1 MRVCASPFILYNAS
15 VNLPQGCRSDRR
27 RVSIARQRKA
37 AGKDWVNRMYTRWR
51 LYILAIFVLVIG
63 ALLFGCRIWRKR
75 GHSFS
80 ALREV
85 FLILGVVL
93 IVETMIIST
102 LSNYNL
108 GVILPAF
115 FGVPL
120 VFLAFLLPK
129 MQKGFLLFLKWLIAA
144 CYAVAIGIFLV
155 CGFLMIRAA
164 SEGERMEADAVIVL
178 GAAVHGDKVTWV
190 LENRL
195 NTAIEYLETHPKA
208 ICIVS
213 GGQGAGESV
222 TEASAMKKYMVERN
236 IDPSRVYT
244 EEQAKNTNE
253 NFEYSKVMI
262 DELLGNNARI
272 AFVTTNFHVYR
283 AGQVARAQG
292 VNAVGIPA
300 EDVWYLRLNNFL
312 RECVGICVYA
322 LRGDI

>member
-1 MRVCASPFILYNAS
+1 
-15 VNLPQGCRSDRR
+15 
-27 RVSIARQRKA
+27 
-37 AGKDWVNRMYTRWR
+37 MYTRWR
-51 LYILAIFVLVIG
+51 LYILAVFLIIIGVLMLI
-63 ALLFGCRIWRKR
+63 CRIWRKR
-75 GHSFS
+75 GHQFS

-93 IVETMIIST
+93 IVETLIIST

-120 VFLAFLLPK
+120 VFLAFVLPK
-129 MQKGFLLFLKWLIAA
+129 MGHGLLRFLKYLIAG
-144 CYAVAIGIFLV
+144 CYAVAMGIFLV
-155 CGFLMIRAA
+155 CGFLMIRAS
-164 SEGERMEADAVIVL
+164 SEGEKVEADAVIVL

-195 NTAIEYLETHPKA
+195 NKAMEYLEAHPTA

-213 GGQGAGESV
+213 GGQGEGESV
-222 TEASAMKKYMVERN
+222 TEGSAMKKYMVERGT
-236 IDPSRVYT
+236 DESRVFT
-244 EEQAKNTNE
+244 EEKARNTLE
-253 NFEYSKVMI
+253 NFEYSKVII

-283 AGQVARAQG
+283 AGQVAREQG

>member
-1 MRVCASPFILYNAS
+1 
-15 VNLPQGCRSDRR
+15 
-27 RVSIARQRKA
+27 
-37 AGKDWVNRMYTRWR
+37 MYTRWR
-51 LYILAIFVLVIG
+51 LYILAVFVVIIG
-63 ALLFGCRIWRKR
+63 VLLFGCRIWRKR
-75 GHSFS
+75 GHQFS

-93 IVETMIIST
+93 IVETLIIST

-120 VFLAFLLPK
+120 VFLAFVLPH
-129 MQKGFLLFLKWLIAA
+129 MGHGFLAFLKWLIVG
-144 CYAVAIGIFLV
+144 CYAVAFAIFAV
-155 CGFLMIRAA
+155 CGFLMVRA
-164 SEGERMEADAVIVL
+164 SIEGAHTNADAIIVL

-195 NTAIEYLETHPKA
+195 NTAIEYLNERPAA

-213 GGQGAGESV
+213 GGQGAGETV
-222 TEASAMKKYMVERN
+222 TEASAMKKYMVEYG
-236 IDPSRVYT
+236 IDESRIYL
-244 EEQAKNTNE
+244 EEKATNTNE
-253 NFEYSKVMI
+253 NFEYAKVII
-262 DELLGNNARI
+262 DDVLGPDAKI

-283 AGQVARAQG
+283 AGRVAAAQG
-292 VNAVGIPA
+292 VDAVGIPA
-300 EDVWYLRLNNFL
+300 DDVWYLRLNNFL

>member
-1 MRVCASPFILYNAS
+1 
-15 VNLPQGCRSDRR
+15 
-27 RVSIARQRKA
+27 
-37 AGKDWVNRMYTRWR
+37 MYTRWR
-51 LYILAIFVLVIG
+51 LYILAVFLIVIAALIF
-63 ALLFGCRIWRKR
+63 ACRVWRKR

-93 IVETMIIST
+93 IVETLIVST

-120 VFLAFLLPK
+120 VFLAFVLPK
-129 MQKGFLLFLKWLIAA
+129 MDKGFLRFLKWLIAG

-155 CGFLMIRAA
+155 CGFLMIRA
-164 SEGERMEADAVIVL
+164 SSQGERVEADAVIVL

-195 NTAIEYLETHPKA
+195 NTAMEYMQQHPNA
-208 ICIVS
+208 ICVVS
-213 GGQGAGESV
+213 GGQGAGETV
-222 TEASAMKKYMVERN
+222 TEGSAMKKYMVERGM
-236 IDPSRVYT
+236 DESRIYT
-244 EEQAKNTNE
+244 EEKAKNTKE
-253 NFEYSKVMI
+253 NFENSKVII
-262 DELLGNNARI
+262 DQVVGNNARI

-283 AGQVARAQG
+283 AGEVARAQG

>member
-1 MRVCASPFILYNAS
+1 MLAS
-15 VNLPQGCRSDRR
+15 VTGN
-27 RVSIARQRKA
+27 RK
-37 AGKDWVNRMYTRWR
+37 GTKQSMYTRWR
-51 LYILAIFVLVIG
+51 LYILAVFIVIIG
-63 ALLFGCRIWRKR
+63 VLLFGCRIWRKR
-75 GHSFS
+75 GHQFS
-80 ALREV
+80 VLREV

-93 IVETMIIST
+93 IVETLIIST

-120 VFLAFLLPK
+120 VFLAFMLPK
-129 MQKGFLLFLKWLIAA
+129 MQKGFLLFLKWLIAL

-155 CGFLMIRAA
+155 CGFLMIRSA
-164 SEGERMEADAVIVL
+164 SEGDHVEADAIIVL

-195 NTAIEYLETHPKA
+195 NTAMEYLETHPNA
-208 ICIVS
+208 ICVVS

-236 IDPSRVYT
+236 VDPGRVFT
-244 EEQAKNTNE
+244 EEKAKNTKE
-253 NFEYSKVMI
+253 NFEYSKVII
-262 DELLGNNARI
+262 DEKLGNNARI
-272 AFVTTNFHVYR
+272 AFVTTNFHVFR

>member
-1 MRVCASPFILYNAS
+1 
-15 VNLPQGCRSDRR
+15 
-27 RVSIARQRKA
+27 
-37 AGKDWVNRMYTRWR
+37 MYTRWR
-51 LYILAIFVLVIG
+51 LYILAVFLIVIG

-75 GHSFS
+75 GHQFS
-80 ALREV
+80 WLREV
-85 FLILGVVL
+85 FLIVGVVL
-93 IVETMIIST
+93 IVETLIVST

-120 VFLAFLLPK
+120 VFLALLLPK
-129 MQKGFLLFLKWLIAA
+129 MDKGFLLFLKWLIAV
-144 CYAVAIGIFLV
+144 CYAVAFGIFLV
-155 CGFLMIRAA
+155 CGFLMIRAS
-164 SEGERMEADAVIVL
+164 SEGEKVEADAVIVL

-195 NTAIEYLETHPKA
+195 NKAMEYLEAHPAA

-213 GGQGAGESV
+213 GGQGEGESV
-222 TEASAMKKYMVERN
+222 TEGSAMKKYMVERGT
-236 IDPSRVYT
+236 DESRVFT
-244 EEQAKNTNE
+244 EEKARNTLE
-253 NFEYSKVMI
+253 NFENSKVII
-262 DELLGNNARI
+262 DGLLGNNARI

-283 AGQVARAQG
+283 AGQVAREQG

>member
-1 MRVCASPFILYNAS
+1 
-15 VNLPQGCRSDRR
+15 
-27 RVSIARQRKA
+27 
-37 AGKDWVNRMYTRWR
+37 
-51 LYILAIFVLVIG
+51 VIG
-63 ALLFGCRIWRKR
+63 VLLFGCRIWRKR

-80 ALREV
+80 ALREF

-93 IVETMIIST
+93 IVETLIVST

-120 VFLAFLLPK
+120 VFLALVLPK
-129 MQKGFLLFLKWLIAA
+129 MDKGFLKFLKWLIAG
-144 CYAVAIGIFLV
+144 CYTVAIGIFLV
-155 CGFLMIRAA
+155 CGFLMIRAS
-164 SEGERMEADAVIVL
+164 SEGERVEADAIIVL

-195 NTAIEYLETHPKA
+195 NTAMAYMEAHPNA

-213 GGQGAGESV
+213 GGQGPGETV
-222 TEASAMKKYMVERN
+222 TEGSAMKKYMVERGMDEN
-236 IDPSRVYT
+236 RIYA
-244 EEQAKNTNE
+244 EEQATNTKE
-253 NFEYSKVMI
+253 NFENSKAII
-262 DELLGNNARI
+262 DEAIGEGARI

-283 AGQVARAQG
+283 AGQVAKEKG

-300 EDVWYLRLNNFL
+300 NDVWYLRLNNFL

>member
-1 MRVCASPFILYNAS
+1 
-15 VNLPQGCRSDRR
+15 
-27 RVSIARQRKA
+27 
-37 AGKDWVNRMYTRWR
+37 MYTRWR
-51 LYILAIFVLVIG
+51 LYILAVFVILIA
-63 ALLFGCRIWRKR
+63 ALMFGCRIWRKR
-75 GHSFS
+75 GHAFS
-80 ALREV
+80 AFREV
-85 FLILGVVL
+85 LLILGVVL
-93 IVETMIIST
+93 IVETLIIST

-120 VFLAFLLPK
+120 VFVALVLPK
-129 MQKGFLLFLKWLIAA
+129 MQRGFLKFLKRLIAA
-144 CYAVAIGIFLV
+144 CYAAAFVIFAV

-164 SEGERMEADAVIVL
+164 SEGEHVQADAVIVL

-195 NTAIEYLETHPKA
+195 NTAINYLEAHPTA

-213 GGQGAGESV
+213 GGQGAGETV
-222 TEASAMKKYMVERN
+222 TEGSAMKKYMVEHGVSE
-236 IDPSRVYT
+236 SRVYA
-244 EEQAKNTNE
+244 EEKAKNTKE
-253 NFEYSKVMI
+253 NFENSKVMI
-262 DELLGNNARI
+262 DNLLGADASI

-292 VNAVGIPA
+292 ISGVGIPA
-300 EDVWYLRLNNFL
+300 DDVWYLRLNNFL

>member
-1 MRVCASPFILYNAS
+1 
-15 VNLPQGCRSDRR
+15 
-27 RVSIARQRKA
+27 
-37 AGKDWVNRMYTRWR
+37 MYTRWR
-51 LYILAIFVLVIG
+51 LYILAVFLIIIGVLMLI
-63 ALLFGCRIWRKR
+63 CRIWRKR

-93 IVETMIIST
+93 IVETLIIST

-120 VFLAFLLPK
+120 VFLAFVLPK
-129 MQKGFLLFLKWLIAA
+129 MGHGLLRFLKYLIAG
-144 CYAVAIGIFLV
+144 CYAVAMGIFLV

-164 SEGERMEADAVIVL
+164 NEGEHVQADAVIVL

-195 NTAIEYLETHPKA
+195 NTAMEYMESHPSA
-208 ICIVS
+208 ICVVS
-213 GGQGAGESV
+213 GGQGSGETV
-222 TEASAMKKYMVERN
+222 TEGSAMKKYMVEHGM
-236 IDPSRVYT
+236 DASRIYT
-244 EEQAKNTNE
+244 EEKAKNTKE
-253 NFEYSKVMI
+253 NFENSKVII
-262 DELLGNNARI
+262 DEVLGNNARI
-272 AFVTTNFHVYR
+272 VFVTTNFHVYR
-283 AGQVARAQG
+283 AGMVAREQG

-300 EDVWYLRLNNFL
+300 DDVWYLRLNNFL

>member
-1 MRVCASPFILYNAS
+1 
-15 VNLPQGCRSDRR
+15 
-27 RVSIARQRKA
+27 
-37 AGKDWVNRMYTRWR
+37 MYTRWR
-51 LYILAIFVLVIG
+51 LYILAVFVIIIG
-63 ALLFGCRIWRKR
+63 VMLFGCRIWRKR
-75 GHSFS
+75 GHQFS

-93 IVETMIIST
+93 IVETLIIST

-129 MQKGFLLFLKWLIAA
+129 MQKGFLLFLQWLIAV

-164 SEGERMEADAVIVL
+164 SEGEHAEADAVIVL

-195 NTAIEYLETHPKA
+195 NTAMAYMEEHPNA

-222 TEASAMKKYMVERN
+222 TEGSAMKQYMVERGMDEKR
-236 IDPSRVYT
+236 IFA
-244 EEQAKNTNE
+244 EEKAKNTKE
-253 NFEYSKVMI
+253 NFENSKAII
-262 DELLGNNARI
+262 DQRLGSDARI

-283 AGQVARAQG
+283 AGQVAKAQG
-292 VNAVGIPA
+292 IDAVGIPA
-300 EDVWYLRLNNFL
+300 DDVWYLRLNNFL

>member
-1 MRVCASPFILYNAS
+1 
-15 VNLPQGCRSDRR
+15 
-27 RVSIARQRKA
+27 
-37 AGKDWVNRMYTRWR
+37 MYTRWR
-51 LYILAIFVLVIG
+51 LYILAVFLIVIG
-63 ALLFGCRIWRKR
+63 LLLLGCRIWRKR

-93 IVETMIIST
+93 IVETLIVAT

-120 VFLAFLLPK
+120 VFLALMLPRMK
-129 MQKGFLLFLKWLIAA
+129 KGFLRFLKWLIAA

-155 CGFLMIRAA
+155 CGFLMIRATSG
-164 SEGERMEADAVIVL
+164 SEKVEADAVIVL

-195 NTAIEYLETHPKA
+195 NTAIEYLEAHPEA
-208 ICIVS
+208 VCVVS
-213 GGQGAGESV
+213 GGQGPGETV
-222 TEASAMKKYMVERN
+222 TEASAMKKYMVERGVSA
-236 IDPSRVYT
+236 DRVYT
-244 EEQAKNTNE
+244 EELAINTME
-253 NFEYSKVMI
+253 NFSFSKPII
-262 DELLGNNARI
+262 DEAVGPDARI

-292 VNAVGIPA
+292 LDVVGIPA

-312 RECVGICVYA
+312 RECVGISVYA

>member
-1 MRVCASPFILYNAS
+1 
-15 VNLPQGCRSDRR
+15 
-27 RVSIARQRKA
+27 
-37 AGKDWVNRMYTRWR
+37 MYTRWR
-51 LYILAIFVLVIG
+51 LYILAVFLIVIAALIF
-63 ALLFGCRIWRKR
+63 ACRFWRKR

-93 IVETMIIST
+93 IVETLIVST

-120 VFLAFLLPK
+120 VFLAFVLPK
-129 MQKGFLLFLKWLIAA
+129 MDKGFLRFLKWLIAG

-155 CGFLMIRAA
+155 CGFLMIRA
-164 SEGERMEADAVIVL
+164 SSQGERVEADAVIVL

-195 NTAIEYLETHPKA
+195 NTAMEYMQQHPNA
-208 ICIVS
+208 ICVVS
-213 GGQGAGESV
+213 GGQGAGETV
-222 TEASAMKKYMVERN
+222 TEGSAMKKYMVERGM
-236 IDPSRVYT
+236 DESRIYT
-244 EEQAKNTNE
+244 EEKAKNTKE
-253 NFEYSKVMI
+253 NFENSKIII
-262 DELLGNNARI
+262 DQVVGNNARI

-283 AGQVARAQG
+283 AGEVARAQG

>member
-1 MRVCASPFILYNAS
+1 
-15 VNLPQGCRSDRR
+15 
-27 RVSIARQRKA
+27 
-37 AGKDWVNRMYTRWR
+37 MYTRWR
-51 LYILAIFVLVIG
+51 LYILAVFVVIIG
-63 ALLFGCRIWRKR
+63 VLLFGCRIWRKR
-75 GHSFS
+75 GHQFS
-80 ALREV
+80 TLREV
-85 FLILGVVL
+85 FLVLGVVL
-93 IVETMIIST
+93 IVETLIIST

-120 VFLAFLLPK
+120 VFLAFMLPK
-129 MQKGFLLFLKWLIAA
+129 MEKGFLRFLKYLIAV

-164 SEGERMEADAVIVL
+164 NEGERVNADAVIVL

-195 NTAIEYLETHPKA
+195 NTAMEYMESHPAA
-208 ICIVS
+208 ICVVS
-213 GGQGAGESV
+213 GGQGAGETV
-222 TEASAMKKYMVERN
+222 TEASAMKKYMIERG
-236 IDPSRVYT
+236 IDASRVYT
-244 EEQAKNTNE
+244 EEKATNTNE
-253 NFEYSKVMI
+253 NFEFAKVII
-262 DELLGNNARI
+262 DNVLGSDAKI

-283 AGQVARAQG
+283 AGQVAKAQG

-300 EDVWYLRLNNFL
+300 DDVWYLRLNNFL

>member
-1 MRVCASPFILYNAS
+1 
-15 VNLPQGCRSDRR
+15 
-27 RVSIARQRKA
+27 
-37 AGKDWVNRMYTRWR
+37 MYTRWR
-51 LYILAIFVLVIG
+51 LYILAVFLIVIA

-93 IVETMIIST
+93 IVETLIVST

-120 VFLAFLLPK
+120 LFLAFVLPQ
-129 MQKGFLLFLKWLIAA
+129 MNKGFLRFLKWMIAA

-155 CGFLMIRAA
+155 CGFLMIRA
-164 SEGERMEADAVIVL
+164 SSDGEHVEADAVIVL

-195 NTAIEYLETHPKA
+195 NTAMEYLEAHPNA
-208 ICIVS
+208 ICVVS

-222 TEASAMKKYMVERN
+222 TEGSAMKKYMVERGM
-236 IDPSRVYT
+236 DESRIIA
-244 EEQAKNTNE
+244 EEKAKNTKE
-253 NFEYSKVMI
+253 NFENSKAII
-262 DELLGNNARI
+262 DEVIGNNARI

-283 AGQVARAQG
+283 AGEVARAQG

>member
-1 MRVCASPFILYNAS
+1 
-15 VNLPQGCRSDRR
+15 
-27 RVSIARQRKA
+27 
-37 AGKDWVNRMYTRWR
+37 MYTRWR
-51 LYILAIFVLVIG
+51 LYILAVFLVVIG
-63 ALLFGCRIWRKR
+63 VLLIGCRIWRKC
-75 GHSFS
+75 GHQFS
-80 ALREV
+80 WLREV

-93 IVETMIIST
+93 IVETLIVST

-120 VFLAFLLPK
+120 VFLALVLPK
-129 MQKGFLLFLKWLIAA
+129 MDKGFLLFLKWLIAG

-155 CGFLMIRAA
+155 CGFLMIRA
-164 SEGERMEADAVIVL
+164 SSQGEKVEADAVIVL

-195 NTAIEYLETHPKA
+195 NTAMEYLQAHPNA
-208 ICIVS
+208 ICVVS

-222 TEASAMKKYMVERN
+222 TEASAMKKYMVERGVDAN
-236 IDPSRVYT
+236 RIYT
-244 EEQAKNTNE
+244 EEKAKNTME
-253 NFEYSKVMI
+253 NFEYSKVII
-262 DELLGNNARI
+262 DEVVGNNARI

-283 AGQVARAQG
+283 AGQVAREQG
-292 VNAVGIPA
+292 VIAVGIPA

>member
-1 MRVCASPFILYNAS
+1 
-15 VNLPQGCRSDRR
+15 
-27 RVSIARQRKA
+27 
-37 AGKDWVNRMYTRWR
+37 MYTRWR
-51 LYILAIFVLVIG
+51 LYILAVFVVLIG
-63 ALLFGCRIWRKR
+63 VMLFACRIWRKR

-93 IVETMIIST
+93 IAETLIIST

-120 VFLAFLLPK
+120 VFLALVLPK
-129 MQKGFLLFLKWLIAA
+129 MNKGFLLFLKWLIAL

-164 SEGERMEADAVIVL
+164 SEGEKVDADAVIVL
-178 GAAVHGDKVTWV
+178 GAAVHGEKVTWV

-195 NTAIEYLETHPKA
+195 NTAMEYLNEHPKA

-222 TEASAMKKYMVERN
+222 TEASAMKKYMVDRGMDE
-236 IDPSRVYT
+236 SRIYA
-244 EEQAKNTNE
+244 EEKAKNTKE
-253 NFEYSKVMI
+253 NFEYSKAII
-262 DELLGNNARI
+262 DETVGNNARI

-283 AGQVARAQG
+283 AGEVARAQG

>member
-1 MRVCASPFILYNAS
+1 
-15 VNLPQGCRSDRR
+15 
-27 RVSIARQRKA
+27 
-37 AGKDWVNRMYTRWR
+37 MYTRWR
-51 LYILAIFVLVIG
+51 LYILAVFLIIIGVLM
-63 ALLFGCRIWRKR
+63 LGCRIWRKR

-93 IVETMIIST
+93 IAETLIIST

-120 VFLAFLLPK
+120 VFLALALPK
-129 MQKGFLLFLKWLIAA
+129 MQKGVLLFLKWLIAA

-155 CGFLMIRAA
+155 CGFLMTRAA
-164 SEGERMEADAVIVL
+164 SEGENVEADAVIVL

-195 NTAIEYLETHPKA
+195 NKAMEYLDAHPTA

-213 GGQGAGESV
+213 GGQGEGESV
-222 TEASAMKKYMVERN
+222 TEGSAMKKYMVEHGMEA
-236 IDPSRVYT
+236 SRIYT
-244 EEQAKNTNE
+244 EEKAKNTKE
-253 NFEYSKVMI
+253 NFENSKAII
-262 DELLGNNARI
+262 DQRLGGDARI

-283 AGQVARAQG
+283 AGQVAKAQG
-292 VNAVGIPA
+292 IDAVGIPA
-300 EDVWYLRLNNFL
+300 DDVWYLRLNNFL

>member
-1 MRVCASPFILYNAS
+1 
-15 VNLPQGCRSDRR
+15 
-27 RVSIARQRKA
+27 
-37 AGKDWVNRMYTRWR
+37 
-51 LYILAIFVLVIG
+51 VIG
-63 ALLFGCRIWRKR
+63 VLLVGCHIWRKR
-75 GHSFS
+75 GHQFS

-93 IVETMIIST
+93 IVETLIVST

-120 VFLAFLLPK
+120 VFLALVLPH
-129 MQKGFLLFLKWLIAA
+129 MDKGFLLFLKWLIAA

-155 CGFLMIRAA
+155 CGFLMIRA
-164 SEGERMEADAVIVL
+164 SSQGEKVEADAVIVL

-195 NTAIEYLETHPKA
+195 NTAMEYLEAHPNA
-208 ICIVS
+208 ICVVS

-222 TEASAMKKYMVERN
+222 TEGSAMKKYMVDRGMDADR
-236 IDPSRVYT
+236 IYT
-244 EEQAKNTNE
+244 EEKAKNTME
-253 NFEYSKVMI
+253 NFEYSKVII
-262 DELLGNNARI
+262 DEVVGNDARI
-272 AFVTTNFHVYR
+272 VFVTTNFHVYR
-283 AGQVARAQG
+283 AGQVAREQG

>member
-1 MRVCASPFILYNAS
+1 
-15 VNLPQGCRSDRR
+15 
-27 RVSIARQRKA
+27 
-37 AGKDWVNRMYTRWR
+37 MYTRWR
-51 LYILAIFVLVIG
+51 LYILAVFLVVIG
-63 ALLFGCRIWRKR
+63 LLLFGCRIWRKR
-75 GHSFS
+75 GHRFS

-85 FLILGVVL
+85 FLVLGVVL
-93 IVETMIIST
+93 IVETLIVST

-120 VFLAFLLPK
+120 VFLALLLPR
-129 MQKGFLLFLKWLIAA
+129 MNKGFLRFLKWLIAA

-155 CGFLMIRAA
+155 CGFLMIRA
-164 SEGERMEADAVIVL
+164 SSQGEKVEADAVIVL

-195 NTAIEYLETHPKA
+195 NKAMEYMEAHPNA
-208 ICIVS
+208 ICVVS
-213 GGQGAGESV
+213 GGQGAGETV
-222 TEASAMKKYMVERN
+222 TEGSAMKKYMVERGM
-236 IDPSRVYT
+236 DESRIYA
-244 EEQAKNTNE
+244 EEKAKNTKE
-253 NFEYSKVMI
+253 NFENSKAII
-262 DELLGNNARI
+262 DEVVGSDARI

-283 AGQVARAQG
+283 AAEVARAQG
-292 VNAVGIPA
+292 VDAVGIPA

>member
-1 MRVCASPFILYNAS
+1 
-15 VNLPQGCRSDRR
+15 
-27 RVSIARQRKA
+27 
-37 AGKDWVNRMYTRWR
+37 MYTRWR
-51 LYILAIFVLVIG
+51 LYILAVFVVLIG
-63 ALLFGCRIWRKR
+63 VMLFACRIWRKR

-80 ALREV
+80 ALREA

-93 IVETMIIST
+93 IAETLIIST

-120 VFLAFLLPK
+120 VFLALVLPK
-129 MQKGFLLFLKWLIAA
+129 MNKGFLLFLKWLIAL

-155 CGFLMIRAA
+155 CGFLMIRSA
-164 SEGERMEADAVIVL
+164 SEGEKVEADAVIVL

-195 NTAIEYLETHPKA
+195 NTAMEYLNEHPKA
-208 ICIVS
+208 ICVVS

-222 TEASAMKKYMVERN
+222 TEASAMKKYMVDRGMDE
-236 IDPSRVYT
+236 SRIYA
-244 EEQAKNTNE
+244 EEKAKNTKE
-253 NFEYSKVMI
+253 NFEYSKAII
-262 DELLGNNARI
+262 DETVGNNARI

-283 AGQVARAQG
+283 AGEVARAQG

-300 EDVWYLRLNNFL
+300 DDVWYLRLNNFL

>member
-1 MRVCASPFILYNAS
+1 
-15 VNLPQGCRSDRR
+15 
-27 RVSIARQRKA
+27 
-37 AGKDWVNRMYTRWR
+37 MYTRWR
-51 LYILAIFVLVIG
+51 LYILAVFVVLIAVM
-63 ALLFGCRIWRKR
+63 LFGCRIWRKR
-75 GHSFS
+75 GHQFS

-93 IVETMIIST
+93 IVETLIIST

-120 VFLAFLLPK
+120 VFLALMLPK
-129 MQKGFLLFLKWLIAA
+129 MNKGFLLFLKWLIAA

-155 CGFLMIRAA
+155 CGFLMARA
-164 SEGERMEADAVIVL
+164 SNEGANVEADAVIVL

-195 NTAIEYLETHPKA
+195 NTAMEYLQEHPNA
-208 ICIVS
+208 ICVVS
-213 GGQGAGESV
+213 GGQGAGETV
-222 TEASAMKKYMVERN
+222 TEASAMKKYMVERGM
-236 IDPSRVYT
+236 DESRIYT
-244 EEQAKNTNE
+244 EEQAKNTME
-253 NFEYSKVMI
+253 NFEFSKAII
-262 DELLGNNARI
+262 DEVAGANAKI

-283 AGQVARAQG
+283 AGQVAREQG

-300 EDVWYLRLNNFL
+300 DDVWYLRLNNFM

>member
-1 MRVCASPFILYNAS
+1 
-15 VNLPQGCRSDRR
+15 
-27 RVSIARQRKA
+27 
-37 AGKDWVNRMYTRWR
+37 MYTRWR
-51 LYILAIFVLVIG
+51 LYILAVFVVLIG
-63 ALLFGCRIWRKR
+63 VMLFACRIWRKR

-93 IVETMIIST
+93 IAETLIIST

-120 VFLAFLLPK
+120 VFLALVLPK
-129 MQKGFLLFLKWLIAA
+129 MNKGFLLFLKWLIAL

-155 CGFLMIRAA
+155 CGFLMIRSA
-164 SEGERMEADAVIVL
+164 SEGEKVEADAVIVL

-195 NTAIEYLETHPKA
+195 NTAMEYLNEHPKA
-208 ICIVS
+208 ICVVS

-222 TEASAMKKYMVERN
+222 TEASAMKKYMVDRGMDE
-236 IDPSRVYT
+236 SRIYA
-244 EEQAKNTNE
+244 EEKAKNTKE
-253 NFEYSKVMI
+253 NFEYSKAII
-262 DELLGNNARI
+262 DETVGNNARI

-283 AGQVARAQG
+283 AGEVARAQG

-300 EDVWYLRLNNFL
+300 DDVWYLRLNNFL